1 MWQQPIIPYA
11 LRLLHRIMRADHL
24 SGRVMIPLRRAGSAT
39 RRRLL
44 GMPSSRIVPV
54 GILAT
59 TVVLTGCGGLIPGE
73 RSPVIVSAGAGAES
87 PSAGEGAEGTTGPPT
102 DGPTAGDATPGDPS
116 SAAAAPPPGG
126 RPRRT
131 APPGTTLV
139 FGRPAVVKATT
150 ANRSGQLT
158 ITITGITKGR
168 PADLAPLDLDDQ
180 VEGRTPYYLRF
191 TVTNS
196 GTADFSFSSFD
207 SGFGAQLADGSPAEP
222 IYVVGRFPPCAATDV
237 GRNFVHGHV
246 AKGCKPF
253 LAGAG
258 TSITRGTFKGL
269 DDGAGQY
276 ALNPIVWSR

>member
-1 MWQQPIIPYA
+1 
-11 LRLLHRIMRADHL
+11 
-24 SGRVMIPLRRAGSAT
+24 MIPLRSAASAT
-39 RRRLL
+39 GRRLL
-44 GMPSSRIVPV
+44 GTPSPRVVPV
-54 GILAT
+54 GILAA

-73 RSPVIVSAGAGAES
+73 RTPVIVTAGAGAES
-87 PSAGEGAEGTTGPPT
+87 PSAGEGADGATGPPS
-102 DGPTAGDATPGDPS
+102 DGPAADDTTSGDTAPGGTS

-139 FGRPAVVKATT
+139 FGRPAVVRATT
-150 ANRSGQLT
+150 ANRTGQLT
-158 ITITGITKGR
+158 ITVTGITKGR
-168 PADLAPLDLDDQ
+168 PADLAALDLGDQ

-196 GTADFSFSSFD
+196 GTTDFSFSSFD
-207 SGFGAQLADGSPAEP
+207 GGFGAQLADGSPAEP
-222 IYVVGRFPPCAATDV
+222 IYVVGRFPPCGATDV